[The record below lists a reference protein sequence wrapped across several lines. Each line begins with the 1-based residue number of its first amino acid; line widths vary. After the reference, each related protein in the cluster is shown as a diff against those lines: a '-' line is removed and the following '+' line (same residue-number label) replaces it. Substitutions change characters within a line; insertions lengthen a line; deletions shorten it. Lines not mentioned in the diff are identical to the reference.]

1 MKILIL
7 IVASNEPENESD
19 LKSQKETWIKSCNP
33 SVSILYLRGWDK
45 DSYQIIHDVLFVP
58 IKEQYSLILD
68 KTILG
73 LQFVLKNFDFDILI
87 RSNVSTYFE
96 TNRLVAELTRS
107 IYNGSFV
114 GGYFDKSK
122 DLSFYKGKSFE
133 YISGTGIFL
142 SRDAVVEL
150 SQMNP
155 KKYTGIFDD
164 LAIFDFLK
172 NKNFK
177 MVRMAR
183 NNLFSTHFFIPTFTI
198 RLKNTYNSKSA
209 SKRMFLI
216 HKYFIA
222 ENNSSRVLAYLSI
235 QLNELSEFL
244 SHPDFPFKYLIKN
257 RIVLVSF
264 IKMKFNHFKN

>member
-7 IVASNEPENESD
+7 IVASNQSENESD
-19 LKSQKETWIKSCNP
+19 LKSQKETWIKSCDA

-45 DSYQIIHDVLFVP
+45 NIYQLNQDVLFVP
-58 IKEQYSLILD
+58 VKEEYSNILE

-73 LQFVLKNFDFDILI
+73 MQFALKNFDFDILV

-96 TNRLVAELTRS
+96 TKRLVTELNRA
-107 IYNGSFV
+107 IYDGSFV

-122 DLSFYKGKSFE
+122 DLSFYKGRSFE

-183 NNLFSTHFFIPTFTI
+183 NNLFSTHLFIPTFTI
-198 RLKNTYNSKSA
+198 RLKNTHNSKSA

-222 ENNSSRVLAYLSI
+222 ENISSRILAYLSV
-235 QLNELSEFL
+235 QLNEISEFL
-244 SHPDFPFKYLIKN
+244 SHPDFPFKYLTKN
-257 RIVLVSF
+257 RVVLVSF
-264 IKMKFNHFKN
+264 IKMRINRFRK